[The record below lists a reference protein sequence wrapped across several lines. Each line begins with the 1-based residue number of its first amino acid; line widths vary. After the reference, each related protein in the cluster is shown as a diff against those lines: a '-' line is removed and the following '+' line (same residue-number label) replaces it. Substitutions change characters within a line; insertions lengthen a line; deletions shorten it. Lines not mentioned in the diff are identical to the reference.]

1 MSKLTNEER
10 TKIVDL
16 WGDKSCDQMIDWV
29 EKMKELWQEI
39 AVAEYKLKKEMETKF
54 YGSEVKRRIYCYRC
68 GRVQMENESYYL
80 RAGGYICMICRQL
93 EGV

>member
-1 MSKLTNEER
+1 MSKLTNEEK

-29 EKMKELWQEI
+29 EKMKELWQEM

-54 YGSEVKRRIYCYRC
+54 YGS
-68 GRVQMENESYYL
+68 GL
-80 RAGGYICMICRQL
+80 D
-93 EGV
+93 